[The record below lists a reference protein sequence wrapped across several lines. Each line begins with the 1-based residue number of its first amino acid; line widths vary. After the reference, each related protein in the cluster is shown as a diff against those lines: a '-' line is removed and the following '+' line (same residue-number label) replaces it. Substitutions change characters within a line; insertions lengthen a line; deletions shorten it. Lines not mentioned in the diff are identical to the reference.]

1 MNEIECTAIVD
12 NGEPTRN
19 LLFTPPCAC
28 PNCAPT
34 SVEQARGDR
43 NWLRLPGRPQR
54 HRVEVVDLGVHGR
67 RMLG

>member
-1 MNEIECTAIVD
+1 MDEIECTAIVD

-28 PNCAPT
+28 PNCAPDPVT
-34 SVEQARGDR
+34 ATRADR

-54 HRVEVVDLGVHGR
+54 LRVQVVDLGRTGR
-67 RMLG
+67 AVLG